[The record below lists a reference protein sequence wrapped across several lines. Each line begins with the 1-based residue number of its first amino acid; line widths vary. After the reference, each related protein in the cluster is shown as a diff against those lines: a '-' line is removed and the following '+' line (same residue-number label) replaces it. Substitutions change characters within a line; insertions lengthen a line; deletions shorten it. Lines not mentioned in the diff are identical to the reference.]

1 MLGVAVGNVT
11 PITRYAP
18 EVVVQVI
25 VCAVTVPLFFTRSI
39 SFWPSV
45 GVPEGAAMV
54 KVPVA
59 ITSYWSELSP
69 VGVTV
74 PVVVTVLTRGVTRLL
89 VSVSVVA
96 RPTSVSVLVGSVRV
110 PVLTIVLKIGADSVG
125 PVPSTTEPDP
135 VLVVTPVPPEAT
147 ARVPAKVIV
156 PAPVTGPPEVVRP
169 VVPPL
174 TATLVTVPVAPF
186 ATLRVPVVID
196 RPVPRAMVPVV
207 PPSDATV
214 FAVVVKVPVVGSVR
228 EVAPLT
234 VSVVAKAPTYVTDP
248 PSVNVLDPLLTP
260 VPPYVGAIKEP
271 CQLPV
276 PIVPT
281 LVSDE
286 TVTPDARV
294 LPVRVLAGAA
304 DKNANEPRV
313 PPAPTLSVDPSA
325 PAKVK
330 LLLAASVFKFVIER
344 TPVVLL
350 IVRPL
355 TLVAVAAPSVGV
367 TSTGLVART
376 IEPEP
381 VVAFPSAVR
390 EPVVGIITD
399 VVPVVVTVSGNAPTV
414 VTLPAMVIVFVPLFT
429 PVPPEAPPSVPAR
442 VTAPVVAVDGVR
454 PVSDVWKVATP
465 DVPLALIVPALS
477 DKPEPTTRPETVDP
491 VDA

>member
-1 MLGVAVGNVT
+1 
-11 PITRYAP
+11 
-18 EVVVQVI
+18 
-25 VCAVTVPLFFTRSI
+25 
-39 SFWPSV
+39 
-45 GVPEGAAMV
+45 
-54 KVPVA
+54 
-59 ITSYWSELSP
+59 
-69 VGVTV
+69 
-74 PVVVTVLTRGVTRLL
+74 
-89 VSVSVVA
+89 
-96 RPTSVSVLVGSVRV
+96 
-110 PVLTIVLKIGADSVG
+110 
-125 PVPSTTEPDP
+125 
-135 VLVVTPVPPEAT
+135 
-147 ARVPAKVIV
+147 
-156 PAPVTGPPEVVRP
+156 
-169 VVPPL
+169 
-174 TATLVTVPVAPF
+174 
-186 ATLRVPVVID
+186 
-196 RPVPRAMVPVV
+196 
-207 PPSDATV
+207 
-214 FAVVVKVPVVGSVR
+214 
-228 EVAPLT
+228 
-234 VSVVAKAPTYVTDP
+234 
-248 PSVNVLDPLLTP
+248 LLTP

-390 EPVVGIITD
+390 VPVVGIITD

-454 PVSDVWKVATP
+454 PVSDVWKVATL